1 MRYVI
6 HYTEDDKKTRKTLF
20 DDFLVA
26 YDKDTVLERIVCFT
40 KNHPDYDWE
49 RATRI
54 MKEVDPNI
62 EDAFVAYDDKK
73 WYWLITRIM

>member
-1 MRYVI
+1 MRYAI
-6 HYTEDDKKTRKTLF
+6 LYTECDKKTREILF
-20 DDFLVA
+20 DDILVA

-54 MKEVDPNI
+54 MKEVEPSI
-62 EDAFVAYDDKK
+62 EDAFVANDDKK
-73 WYWLITRIM
+73 SYGLTIWIM

>member
-6 HYTEDDKKTRKTLF
+6 HYTEDDKKTRETLF

-40 KNHPDYDWE
+40 KNHPNYDWE
-49 RATRI
+49 RATKI
-54 MKEVDPNI
+54 VKEVDPNI

-73 WYWLITRIM
+73 WYWLIIRIM